1 MAVMRCLGASP
12 TPGEVQRHLHL
23 HKIGESR
30 AAEGTEMGYGQK
42 KKKDEHIEVQLSG
55 PGRGFLLVG
64 CFFFG
69 RRTEQGA
76 RAGWGLQH

>member
-30 AAEGTEMGYGQK
+30 AAEGTELGYGQK
-42 KKKDEHIEVQLSG
+42 KKMMSTLKFSY
-55 PGRGFLLVG
+55 LVLAG
-64 CFFFG
+64 VFCWLVVFFFG
-69 RRTEQGA
+69 RRTEEGA